1 MLISSRTTLT
11 DMPKNRHLSGYLLVQ
26 SCWQIKLTITTTY
39 QYWVIKWTDLSCLC
53 VVVVLQLFATPWT
66 AACHAPLSFT
76 ISQSFLKFMSN
87 ELAIISHQIAKILEL
102 QLQHQS
108 FQWDSG
114 LISFRMDWLDLLEV
128 QKTFKSLFNTAVWKH
143 QFFGA
148 QPLHGPNLT
157 SVHDYW
163 KNP

>member
-53 VVVVLQLFATPWT
+53 VVVVLQLFAIPWT

-108 FQWDSG
+108 FQWWIG
-114 LISFRMDWLDLLEV
+114 WISL
-128 QKTFKSLFNTAVWKH
+128 KSKRLSKVFSTP
-143 QFFGA
+143 QFESISSSVLSL
-148 QPLHGPNLT
+148 LHGPNLT

>member
-53 VVVVLQLFATPWT
+53 VVVVLQLFAIPWT

-108 FQWDSG
+108 FQW
-114 LISFRMDWLDLLEV
+114 IFRVDYPLKDTFLKLYKKTYPGVMQCYWTLL
-128 QKTFKSLFNTAVWKH
+128 FLLFGH
-143 QFFGA
+143 
-148 QPLHGPNLT
+148 
-157 SVHDYW
+157 
-163 KNP
+163 